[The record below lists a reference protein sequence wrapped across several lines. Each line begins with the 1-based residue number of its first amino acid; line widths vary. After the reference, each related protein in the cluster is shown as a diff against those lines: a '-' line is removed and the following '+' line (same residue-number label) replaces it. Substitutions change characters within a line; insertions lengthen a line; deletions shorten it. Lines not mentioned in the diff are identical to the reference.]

1 MCVRPCVCVRT
12 CVCVFP
18 HALTSCCCICRSSRN
33 EKVGRP
39 VNTSSSGATTSSTTT
54 TPSSSSSLKSNSRQ
68 HGVAL
73 RGKPTGVPQMQVEKD
88 SRAASRGA
96 SVATNGGMPS
106 DYQVGVVTMGLWY
119 TEGGSFPK
127 QDTPP
132 PSKISSFNSE
142 VSSIILFL
150 SL

>member
-1 MCVRPCVCVRT
+1 MRVHACVLACVCVRVR
-12 CVCVFP
+12 VCVP
-18 HALTSCCCICRSSRN
+18 SLTSCCCTCRSSRN

-73 RGKPTGVPQMQVEKD
+73 RGQHTGVPQMQVEKD

-96 SVATNGGMPS
+96 VATNGGMPS
-106 DYQVGVVTMGLWY
+106 DYQVGVVTI
-119 TEGGSFPK
+119 GGGNFTQTRYSSFPPLRGLK
-127 QDTPP
+127 KKN
-132 PSKISSFNSE
+132 SLISS
-142 VSSIILFL
+142 
-150 SL
+150 

>member
-1 MCVRPCVCVRT
+1 MCVCVCVST
-12 CVCVFP
+12 CMLACVCVP
-18 HALTSCCCICRSSRN
+18 SLTSCCCTCRSSHN

-73 RGKPTGVPQMQVEKD
+73 RGQPTGFPQMQVEND

-96 SVATNGGMPS
+96 SVATNGGTPS

-119 TEGGSFPK
+119 TEGGPSPNKILLLLLPK
-127 QDTPP
+127 KIH
-132 PSKISSFNSE
+132 PSIVK
-142 VSSIILFL
+142 
-150 SL
+150 

>member
-1 MCVRPCVCVRT
+1 MCVCMRACVSACICVCV
-12 CVCVFP
+12 CVCVCVCACVHIP
-18 HALTSCCCICRSSRN
+18 SLTSCCCICRSRRN

-73 RGKPTGVPQMQVEKD
+73 RGQPTGVPQMQVEKD
-88 SRAASRGA
+88 SQAASRGA

-106 DYQVGVVTMGLWY
+106 DYQVGVVTI
-119 TEGGSFPK
+119 GGGGGNFTQTRYSSS
-127 QDTPP
+127 PP
-132 PSKISSFNSE
+132 
-142 VSSIILFL
+142 
-150 SL
+150 